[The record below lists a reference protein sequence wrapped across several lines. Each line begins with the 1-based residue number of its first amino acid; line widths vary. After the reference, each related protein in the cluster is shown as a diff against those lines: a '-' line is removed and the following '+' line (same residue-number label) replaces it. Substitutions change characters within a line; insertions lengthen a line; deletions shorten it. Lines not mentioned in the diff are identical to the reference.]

1 MMHSSKFVRFL
12 ALTGLVG
19 LLAIHGAGPTT
30 VHAAASIPSGEVVVG
45 QTVIEPVYDDMTGA
59 IRYVSTPMHTP
70 NPVNT
75 NPRAWAPFY
84 LPVYPAGSTVGTTLC
99 EDVPVEN
106 CPDHGPALA
115 GAARAIM
122 PKVYPGAVIGHDH
135 LMAGPGSGG
144 DFNIAWEPVLVLFTS
159 TAAAN
164 EHITT
169 LAQLN
174 AALGRG
180 DVIEIPLP
188 NLTFHC
194 SVVSAAVYAQGT
206 PLR

>member
-1 MMHSSKFVRFL
+1 
-12 ALTGLVG
+12 
-19 LLAIHGAGPTT
+19 
-30 VHAAASIPSGEVVVG
+30 
-45 QTVIEPVYDDMTGA
+45 
-59 IRYVSTPMHTP
+59 
-70 NPVNT
+70 
-75 NPRAWAPFY
+75 
-84 LPVYPAGSTVGTTLC
+84 
-99 EDVPVEN
+99 
-106 CPDHGPALA
+106 
-115 GAARAIM
+115 M

-169 LAQLN
+169 LTQLN

-180 DVIEIPLP
+180 DVIEVPLP
-188 NLTFHC
+188 PATFHC

>member
-1 MMHSSKFVRFL
+1 MHRAKVIRLL
-12 ALTGLVG
+12 ASAG
-19 LLAIHGAGPTT
+19 LLAMVLLYGVGSPMVGA
-30 VHAAASIPSGEVVVG
+30 ASSIPSGERING
-45 QTVIEPVYDDMTGA
+45 QSTLEPVYDDMTGA
-59 IRYVSTPMHTP
+59 IRYINTP
-70 NPVNT
+70 NHVPSPINT

-84 LPVYPAGSTVGTTLC
+84 LPVYPTSSTVGTLLC

-106 CPDHGPALA
+106 CPDHGPIVA
-115 GAARAIM
+115 GVAKQLE
-122 PKVYPGAVIGHDH
+122 PSVYAGGVLGHDH

-144 DFNIAWEPVLVLFTS
+144 DFNVAWEPVLVLFTS

-174 AALGRG
+174 AALGLHE
-180 DVIEIPLP
+180 VIEVPAP

-194 SVVSAAVYAQGT
+194 SVVSSAVYAHAT
-206 PLR
+206 PVS